1 MYASK
6 ETITTVNRMIK
17 MMYPIPSAEFE
28 VDPPLPLLRTSPS
41 IAAAGTVLVASLPL
55 PLLDWGSGADGSLTA
70 PRTVPYVVVVGK
82 DVDRVGFRMVANNF
96 PTVGVLDTAGLMVG
110 WGVVLNRVVVVVVV
124 VASTVDVVEVV
135 VVVDVVVVDVVFVV
149 AAVDAASTPGLG
161 QHFALGVPPAPAK
174 HAPSTNGTPLHTCV
188 LWSKHWPL

>member
-55 PLLDWGSGADGSLTA
+55 PLLDWGSDADGSLTA

-82 DVDRVGFRMVANNF
+82 DRVGFRMVVNNF

>member
-17 MMYPIPSAEFE
+17 TMYPIPSAEFE

-55 PLLDWGSGADGSLTA
+55 PLLDWGSDADGSLTA

-82 DVDRVGFRMVANNF
+82 DRVGFRMVVNNF